1 MKAIVCARYGSP
13 DVLRVEDIA
22 KPVPGRREVLVLGSL
37 PDLLQMPWV
46 SLTSDKRVIA
56 GPAAERPEDVRFL
69 AELAAAGRFRPVI
82 DRRYRF
88 EQIAEAH
95 RHVDT
100 GRKRGSVVVTLV

>member
-1 MKAIVCARYGSP
+1 MDTAGTAPWSRSKVALAP
-13 DVLRVEDIA
+13 
-22 KPVPGRREVLVLGSL
+22 KGRLLAVLGSL
-37 PDLLQMPWV
+37 PELLQVPWV
-46 SLTSDKRVIA
+46 SLTSDRRVIA

-69 AELAAAGRFRPVI
+69 AELAAAGKFRPVI

-100 GRKRGSVVVTLV
+100 GRKRGSVVVTVA